1 MVTLRIASIRV
12 VENHEVPARSE
23 DPVNM
28 VAIGTR
34 AFARCCVRGGA
45 KKEGG
50 VYSAPDLGGTSWQI
64 WCGTRN
70 GTYGI
75 ASLYPTDDKPNCG
88 D

>member
-1 MVTLRIASIRV
+1 MSL
-12 VENHEVPARSE
+12 
-23 DPVNM
+23 

-50 VYSAPDLGGTSWQI
+50 VYSAPDLGGTSWRI

-75 ASLYPTDDKPNCG
+75 ATLYPTDESPTCG